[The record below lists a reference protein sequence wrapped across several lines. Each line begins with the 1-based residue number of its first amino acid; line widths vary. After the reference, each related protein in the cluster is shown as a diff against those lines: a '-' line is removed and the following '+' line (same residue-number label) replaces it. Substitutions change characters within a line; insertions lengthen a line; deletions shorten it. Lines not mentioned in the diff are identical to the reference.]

1 MRLLAVILSRVEESQ
16 FFLLNV
22 FHKFR
27 GTVRDLT
34 RSSPDSLAAALAA
47 QPSMSLSPVAP
58 SSTSLGMTTGHAQGA
73 AGLRTGQNAHGS
85 K

>member
-1 MRLLAVILSRVEESQ
+1 MRLLAVILSGVEESQ

-58 SSTSLGMTTGHAQGA
+58 FSTSLGMTTEHVLSG
-73 AGLRTGQNAHGS
+73 AGLNAGQNKHGS